1 MVEKNAGKL
10 DLLFACTDEI
20 LPELMAQLAAT
31 GENAAFQFGDPVPPS
46 FIGLFGHI
54 QAHADF
60 YRVMLVKHRD
70 LARKKET
77 AR

>member
-1 MVEKNAGKL
+1 
-10 DLLFACTDEI
+10 
-20 LPELMAQLAAT
+20 MAQLAAT